1 MNERNFFND
10 PSIAVTRNLLII
22 NILIALATIVSHKVQ
37 PSFDWY
43 SYFSL
48 HFWKS
53 SAFHPAQLFS
63 YMFLHSMYEF
73 NGASESISLTHVIF
87 NMFTLFMFGPMLERV
102 MGSKKF
108 IIFYSFCGVGAAI
121 VQEFAW
127 TYDFWPM
134 LQKLD
139 VITGEIAERVADG
152 SLQTSSYIVDHIEMQ
167 SMEQW
172 KEYSDSILCRPTTV
186 GASGAVYG
194 ILLAFG
200 MIFPNMSLFIMF
212 IPIPVKAKYV
222 VIGYALLEL
231 YLEFR
236 GLDAGVAHLAHL
248 GGMLFGFILIYYWK
262 RKGEINNGFGGLM

>member
-22 NILIALATIVSHKVQ
+22 NILIALAATVSHKVQ

-48 HFWKS
+48 HYWES
-53 SAFHPAQLFS
+53 SAFHPAQLFT
-63 YMFLHSMYEF
+63 YMFLHS
-73 NGASESISLTHVIF
+73 LDWTHVIF

-108 IIFYSFCGVGAAI
+108 LIFYAFCGVGAAI
-121 VQEFAW
+121 VQEIAW
-127 TYDFWPM
+127 MYDFWPM
-134 LQKLD
+134 LKQLD
-139 VITGEIAERVADG
+139 VITGEIAERAADG
-152 SLQTSSYIVDHIEMQ
+152 SLQSSSYIVDHIEMH

-200 MIFPNMSLFIMF
+200 MIFPNIPLFIMF

-248 GGMLFGFILIYYWK
+248 GGMLFGFILITYWK
-262 RKGEINNGFGGLM
+262 KKGEISNGGLM